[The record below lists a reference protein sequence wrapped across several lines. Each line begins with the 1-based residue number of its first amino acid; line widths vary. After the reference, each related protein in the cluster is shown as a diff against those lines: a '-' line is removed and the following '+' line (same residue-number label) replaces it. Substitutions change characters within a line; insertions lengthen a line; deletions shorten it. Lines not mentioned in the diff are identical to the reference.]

1 MLSRRVGLH
10 HSPDASSPL
19 ARDGAAIL
27 LGVSET
33 AVRLYRRGGIVAV
46 AVAMN
51 AVLFAVGVYFEL
63 HPHDRHDLWSA
74 AGVAA
79 VALLNS
85 GALTL
90 PATAPSSAR
99 LVLRLRRIALIAN
112 TLLLLTA
119 ALIVAL
125 ETLLD
130 GRHATLHGAALVVPP
145 LLTIAALRRLPPPA

>member
-1 MLSRRVGLH
+1 MPAPR
-10 HSPDASSPL
+10 
-19 ARDGAAIL
+19 AAIL

-33 AVRLYRRGGIVAV
+33 AVRISRRGSVVAI

-51 AVLFAVGVYFEL
+51 VLLFGVGVYFEL

-85 GALTL
+85 AALTV
-90 PATAPSSAR
+90 PATAPASVRFVA
-99 LVLRLRRIALIAN
+99 RLRRIALIAN
-112 TLLLLTA
+112 SLLLLTA

-125 ETLLD
+125 EALLD
-130 GRHATLHGAALVVPP
+130 GRHAALHGVALVVPP